1 MSEAVVD
8 DIVAV
13 LPPLLQSLEALGF
26 VARHLNPP
34 DFDRVMASR
43 RHAGRGLR
51 AVRPR
56 LAQWPAEFADIRTA
70 LEAQATRRSPRSR
83 PARGAERQWRSRQRV
98 SRAAL
103 CPARAGGA
111 VCAVAARLPPVSE
124 FFVDPALRE
133 DAELAARLAEPA
145 NDNTGIFHDH
155 NEPGSRGG
163 FSLYVP
169 EYYTPDRA
177 WPLVMAL
184 HGGSGNGRGFLW
196 SWLRDARSH
205 GAILV
210 APTATGQHLGADGRR
225 HRYAEPRCAS
235 SNRCGRAGI
244 SIRSRMLLTGMSDGG
259 TFCYVTGFE
268 SASPF
273 THLAPVAA
281 TFHPLMAE
289 MADAERLRGLPIH
302 IVHGRLDWMFPVQV
316 ARQTSQALSAA
327 GADVTYRELDD
338 LSHTYPREMNAEIL
352 AMARTARESAEPS
365 SGHAALS
372 AGNGGITMQT
382 FIGMILGALLLVA
395 ASMSTIPC
403 RRRASRTARSPR
415 PTAPSSTGT
424 SRPTDWEALKTRAHE
439 DWVRIS
445 SK

>member
-26 VARHLNPP
+26 IARHLNPP
-34 DFDRVMASR
+34 DFGRVMEA
-43 RHAGRGLR
+43 AGQPDEALR

-56 LAQWPAEFADIRTA
+56 LERWPAEFADIKTSLETA
-70 LEAQATRRSPRSR
+70 SD
-83 PARGAERQWRSRQRV
+83 
-98 SRAAL
+98 AAL
-103 CPARAGGA
+103 ASFAALRVVQNGNGDLISVFRALRYA
-111 VCAVAARLPPVSE
+111 PRAQEALYALSAKLPPVSE

-133 DAELAARLAEPA
+133 DADLSARLAAPA
-145 NDNTGIFHDH
+145 RENAGILHDH

-196 SWLRDARSH
+196 SWLRDARSR

-210 APTATGQHLGADGRR
+210 APTATGSTWALMGDDTDTPNLMRIL
-225 HRYAEPRCAS
+225 ES
-235 SNRCGRAGI
+235 VRARWNIDPGK
-244 SIRSRMLLTGMSDGG
+244 MLLTGMSDGG

-268 SASPF
+268 GASPF
-273 THLAPVAA
+273 THLAPVSA

-289 MADAERLRGLPIH
+289 MADAERLRGLPVH
-302 IVHGRLDWMFPVQV
+302 IVHGKLDWMFPVQV

-327 GADVTYRELDD
+327 GANVTYRELDD
-338 LSHTYPREMNAEIL
+338 LSHTYPREINAEIL
-352 AMARTARESAEPS
+352 HWMAS
-365 SGHAALS
+365 
-372 AGNGGITMQT
+372 
-382 FIGMILGALLLVA
+382 
-395 ASMSTIPC
+395 
-403 RRRASRTARSPR
+403 
-415 PTAPSSTGT
+415 
-424 SRPTDWEALKTRAHE
+424 EA
-439 DWVRIS
+439 
-445 SK
+445 